1 MDSTPKN
8 GQEAGKKCTLA
19 YKKEYERVAWM
30 KKLTERHAVLSMHF
44 EDGMSYRE
52 IAKKTELSINTIK
65 SWARRCRL
73 SNYDISKIIAQEERA
88 ESENSSADDSGTEAV
103 KTLYV
108 VKRREPKVND
118 KKMEKRIKQLEME
131 VRLMRDFLCE
141 EERRSIK
148 KSSIR

>member
-1 MDSTPKN
+1 
-8 GQEAGKKCTLA
+8 
-19 YKKEYERVAWM
+19 M
-30 KKLTERHAVLSMHF
+30 KRLTERHAVLRMHF

-73 SNYDISKIIAQEERA
+73 SNYDINEIMAQEERA
-88 ESENSSADDSGTEAV
+88 ESENSSAGGPGTEAV

-108 VKRREPKVND
+108 VKRYGPKASD
-118 KKMEKRIKQLEME
+118 KKTEKRIKQLEME
-131 VRLMRDFLCE
+131 VRLLRDFLCE